1 MVARVA
7 RQDHRGRA
15 RPAKDPRPAVL
26 VRRGHPGR
34 RRGRRRARSA
44 RERGAMTVTKAEVEQ
59 RIAGLDVDTAK
70 AVICALTRHSQIQ
83 THCFGYYS
91 CGRCEAQVGDSLGGS
106 YVPKRAVIVGHN
118 CETCRENAAALTWED
133 TLMAPDPFAPE
144 TVAEEAPAP

>member
-1 MVARVA
+1 
-7 RQDHRGRA
+7 
-15 RPAKDPRPAVL
+15 
-26 VRRGHPGR
+26 
-34 RRGRRRARSA
+34 
-44 RERGAMTVTKAEVEQ
+44 MTVTKAEVEQ

-133 TLMAPDPFAPE
+133 TLMTPDPFAPE